1 MKFKRTLAVV
11 LALGIVLGAAGCEKK
26 ETSSS
31 SGETIHWYISKCSEN
46 TSSKD
51 AVMKEANKIIEK
63 ELGVTLELHLID
75 MGSYDEKMRTMLAT
89 REEMDICFIRTA
101 DQYLTGVKNGSF
113 MELTDEL
120 LEKHCPDILAK
131 NNDYVWK
138 LAEVDGKL
146 WGIKGQGPLADNPSM
161 VFKKD
166 LVEKYNFDY
175 KSVKSLAD
183 LEPYLETIK
192 QNEPNIYPLLY
203 QTPDTTSTRFTDSNI
218 TGLIYDEEKQE
229 YISELEAEAILTRWQ
244 IRHKYYQ
251 KGYIPKD
258 ANTRSEYLTEC
269 KSGNYAV
276 MCNTGYYSEDGSKAT
291 AAYGFP
297 CVETSMGV
305 RPIVTKSGSINCIS
319 STSKNPEKALEVL
332 NLIWKD
338 PYLHNTLAYGVEG
351 IDYTIDEKR
360 SAEIGEKSVIPNSGN
375 MQTWCIWHNWLGP
388 LWQQWDS
395 GWNRR
400 ESLDQMRELN
410 ETAAISSALGFRFD
424 PENVKTEYAKVS
436 SVRNEYDKI
445 FNTGCMENY
454 EEYLSDARQ
463 KMKNAG
469 IDAVIAEAN
478 KQFKQWQK
486 NN

>member
-1 MKFKRTLAVV
+1 MVMIVV
-11 LALGIVLGAAGCEKK
+11 
-26 ETSSS
+26 ET
-31 SGETIHWYISKCSEN
+31 
-46 TSSKD
+46 
-51 AVMKEANKIIEK
+51 
-63 ELGVTLELHLID
+63 VT
-75 MGSYDEKMRTMLAT
+75 R
-89 REEMDICFIRTA
+89 
-101 DQYLTGVKNGSF
+101 
-113 MELTDEL
+113 
-120 LEKHCPDILAK
+120 ILR
-131 NNDYVWK
+131 
-138 LAEVDGKL
+138 L
-146 WGIKGQGPLADNPSM
+146 
-161 VFKKD
+161 
-166 LVEKYNFDY
+166 
-175 KSVKSLAD
+175 
-183 LEPYLETIK
+183 
-192 QNEPNIYPLLY
+192 
-203 QTPDTTSTRFTDSNI
+203 
-218 TGLIYDEEKQE
+218 
-229 YISELEAEAILTRWQ
+229 
-244 IRHKYYQ
+244 
-251 KGYIPKD
+251 
-258 ANTRSEYLTEC
+258 C
-269 KSGNYAV
+269 AV

-305 RPIVTKSGSINCIS
+305 RPIITKSGSINCIS

-338 PYLHNTLAYGVEG
+338 PYLHNTLAYGVED

-436 SVRNEYDKI
+436 SVRNEYDKV

-454 EEYLSDARQ
+454 EEYLSDARK

-469 IDAVIAEAN
+469 IDAVIAEVN